1 MRSFDYTKEYRK
13 LLSPDIVAMLT
24 TIHEF
29 RGEQSTLVD
38 TQSEMLE
45 QLLDIAKIQSTEAS
59 NRIEG
64 IITTDDRL
72 KKIVRE
78 KTMPK
83 TRSEKEINR
92 FSKDPCR

>member
-45 QLLDIAKIQSTEAS
+45 QL
-59 NRIEG
+59 
-64 IITTDDRL
+64 
-72 KKIVRE
+72 
-78 KTMPK
+78 
-83 TRSEKEINR
+83 
-92 FSKDPCR
+92 